1 MCIRDSPNTVP
12 ITSPIPPPDEVEA
25 PVFVVVL
32 VVEDPVVAPPLVDVE
47 VGGVVLVVGVFVGV
61 VVVVLAPPR
70 VVVVVVEVLLGP
82 VVDVPVLEVTVLL
95 VRVGRAVGEAGFLPD
110 VFVVLVTT
118 LVLATTFFVLVEV

>member
-1 MCIRDSPNTVP
+1 
-12 ITSPIPPPDEVEA
+12 
-25 PVFVVVL
+25 VL

-47 VGGVVLVVGVFVGV
+47 VGVVVLVVGVFVGV

-95 VRVGRAVGEAGFLPD
+95 VPVGRAVGAAGFLPD

-118 LVLATTFFVLVEV
+118 LVLATTFFVVVEV